1 MWVEREPVWVGPE
14 QGWEPLGQVLVELL
28 LELEWE
34 PREKGSG
41 GLEQEWEP
49 SERNHM

>member
-34 PREKGSG
+34 PRE
-41 GLEQEWEP
+41 QEWEP
-49 SERNHM
+49 SERNRM